1 MKTIASV
8 ALALTVLTGCGSLNP
23 MTWWRGDPEEQRP
36 ARLLGAVFYQCEAK
50 KSLALRHAP
59 QGQDWVMVI
68 LPDREF
74 RLDPQGA
81 NSGRYTNG
89 KTTLSTQGD
98 VVTVE
103 EGGAP
108 MFAGCKRAA

>member
-1 MKTIASV
+1 
-8 ALALTVLTGCGSLNP
+8 
-23 MTWWRGDPEEQRP
+23 
-36 ARLLGAVFYQCEAK
+36 
-50 KSLALRHAP
+50 
-59 QGQDWVMVI
+59 MVI